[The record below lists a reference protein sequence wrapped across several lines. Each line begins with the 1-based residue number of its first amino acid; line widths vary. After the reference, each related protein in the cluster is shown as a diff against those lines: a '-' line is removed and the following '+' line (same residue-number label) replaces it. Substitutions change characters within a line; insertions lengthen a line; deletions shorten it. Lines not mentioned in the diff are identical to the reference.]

1 MMELEMA
8 EPIAIM
14 ATDIRHFGGTRHMDL
29 IMYVLYSNDQCFVQ
43 DMVSK
48 VTLEVAREQNCAE
61 LATVTQ
67 HKNNLLLYK
76 CLFFLM
82 LNFHAKFRYWVL
94 KESSL
99 GLQPICPHKAARFL
113 RVLRDDLIPR
123 FLVNETVGLD
133 DFEHQIKV
141 EYIRS

>member
-1 MMELEMA
+1 MA
-8 EPIAIM
+8 EG
-14 ATDIRHFGGTRHMDL
+14 DIRQFGGTRHMDL

-43 DMVSK
+43 DMVTK
-48 VTLEVAREQNCAE
+48 VTLEVSKEHRCDE

-67 HKNNLLLYK
+67 HKSNPLLYK

-82 LNFHAKFRYWVL
+82 LNFHSKFRFWVL
-94 KESSL
+94 QDSSL

-113 RVLRDDLIPR
+113 RVLRDELIPK
-123 FLVNETVGLD
+123 FLVNESTAMSE
-133 DFEHQIKV
+133 FEHHIKV